1 MNLSFKPFSNHL
13 YENEIIQKKMKSFI
27 WLMKMLQTAQQ
38 KEVKAK
44 TKNERITNP
53 ES

>member
-1 MNLSFKPFSNHL
+1 MKSFK
-13 YENEIIQKKMKSFI
+13 KKVKSFI